1 MNSQQTIT
9 TLAESPDADRRRRV
23 IQYSVAMTV
32 RLICVILCFFAQ
44 GWWLLVT
51 GLGAVLL
58 PYIAVVL
65 ANNVAPKVGR
75 LVVRPGAKEIQAP
88 SEPAKIWQADSIWPV
103 DSETDK
109 R

>member
-9 TLAESPDADRRRRV
+9 SLAESPQDDRRRRT
-23 IQYSVAMTV
+23 IQYSVAMSI
-32 RLICVILCFFAQ
+32 RLLCVILCFFAQ

-51 GLGAVLL
+51 GLAAVLL

-65 ANNVAPKVGR
+65 ANNVAPKAGTTVI
-75 LVVRPGAKEIQAP
+75 RPGVRELDVPSAP
-88 SEPAKIWQADSIWPV
+88 GMVYQIDIED
-103 DSETDK
+103 DK

>member
-9 TLAESPDADRRRRV
+9 SLAESPEDDRRRRT
-23 IQYSVAMTV
+23 IQYSVAMTI

-51 GLGAVLL
+51 GLAAVLL

-65 ANNVAPKVGR
+65 ANNVAPKAGTV
-75 LVVRPGAKEIQAP
+75 VVRPGAREIEEPIAP
-88 SEPAKIWQADSIWPV
+88 ATIWTIDSTE
-103 DSETDK
+103 DDK

>member
-9 TLAESPDADRRRRV
+9 SLAESPHDDRRRRT
-23 IQYSVAMTV
+23 IQYSVAMTI

-51 GLGAVLL
+51 GLAAVLL
-58 PYIAVVL
+58 PYVAVVL
-65 ANNVAPKVGR
+65 ANNVAPKAGTV
-75 LVVRPGAKEIQAP
+75 VVRPGVREIE
-88 SEPAKIWQADSIWPV
+88 EPLTPVTVWQIDV
-103 DSETDK
+103 EDDK